1 MAVISGLEQQYN
13 LVYSGH
19 FPFNQ
24 QKNHTRMLV
33 KEILETR
40 TEPVFSLEFFPPK
53 KEEDWDKLFETIS
66 NLNLIEPAYVSVTY
80 GAGGSTRERTHNLV
94 TRIQKE
100 TGLTVVSHLTCI
112 GAEKSEIESVLQ
124 LYRENG
130 ITNVL
135 ALRGDKPAD
144 VPTLEEAVKDF
155 PHAIDLIRFIK
166 QNFPE
171 MGIGIAGFPEGH
183 PETPNRM
190 KELEYLKEKVDAG
203 ADYIVTQLFFD
214 NRDYFDYVERCE
226 LAGITVPIIPGI
238 MPIMTK
244 KGMIRMGELA
254 LGSRI
259 PSTLLRKVLEAAD
272 DKEVA
277 EIGIEWATNQVQEL
291 IDQKVKGIHFYT
303 LNLSEATLKIFR
315 NLKRG

>member
-1 MAVISGLEQQYN
+1 
-13 LVYSGH
+13 
-19 FPFNQ
+19 
-24 QKNHTRMLV
+24 MLV

-53 KEEDWDKLFETIS
+53 KQEDWDKLFETIS
-66 NLNLIEPAYVSVTY
+66 NLNPLEPSYVSVTY

-94 TRIQKE
+94 TRIQQE

-112 GAEKSEIESVLQ
+112 GAEKSEIESVLK
-124 LYRENG
+124 LYREHG

-144 VPTLEEAVKDF
+144 VVTIDEAIKDF
-155 PHAIDLIRFIK
+155 PHAIDLVKFIREF
-166 QNFPE
+166 FPE
-171 MGIGIAGFPEGH
+171 MGIGVAGFPEGH

-190 KELEYLKEKVDAG
+190 KELEYLREKVDAG

-214 NRDYFDYVERCE
+214 NRDYFDYVDRCE

-238 MPIMTK
+238 MPVMTK

-259 PSTLLRKVLEAAD
+259 PSKLLRKVLEAQD

-277 EIGIEWATNQVQEL
+277 EIGIEWATSQVQEL
-291 IDQKVKGIHFYT
+291 LDHKVKGIHFYT

>member
-1 MAVISGLEQQYN
+1 
-13 LVYSGH
+13 
-19 FPFNQ
+19 
-24 QKNHTRMLV
+24 MLV
-33 KEILETR
+33 KEILQNA
-40 TEPVFSLEFFPPK
+40 TEPVFSLEVFPPK
-53 KEEDWDKLFETIS
+53 KQEEWDKIFATIS
-66 NLNLIEPAYVSVTY
+66 NLSPLDPSYISVTY
-80 GAGGSTRERTHNLV
+80 GAGGSTQERTINLV
-94 TRIQKE
+94 TRIQQE
-100 TGLTVVSHLTCI
+100 TGITVVSHLTCI
-112 GAEKSEIESVLQ
+112 GAEKSEIEGVLQ
-124 LYRENG
+124 LYREHG

-144 VPTLEEAVKDF
+144 IPTLEEAIKDF
-155 PHAIDLIRFIK
+155 PHAIDLVRFIK
-166 QNFPE
+166 ANFPE
-171 MGIGIAGFPEGH
+171 MGIGVAGFPEGH

-190 KELEYLKEKVDAG
+190 KELEFLKEKVDAG

-226 LAGITVPIIPGI
+226 LVGITVPIIPGI
-238 MPIMTK
+238 MPVMTK

-259 PSTLLRKVLEAAD
+259 PSKLLRKVLEAAD

-291 IDQKVKGIHFYT
+291 IDHKVKGIHFYT